1 MRTARKVLI
10 GLAAFSLVAAA
21 CGDDDDDSSS
31 DDTAAAEEEAT
42 EEEATEEEATEEEA
56 TEEESGDGEAA
67 AGDGGPIYVLLPDS
81 ASSPRW
87 EADDRRFFTAGFEEA
102 GLVEGEDFTIVNA
115 EGDSATQISQAE
127 QAVAAGASV
136 ILLVNLDSASGSTII
151 DIAREG
157 GAAVIDYDRLTAEG
171 DGADVYISFDN
182 VAVGATMAEVLE
194 PEIDALGVDNAQV
207 VMLNGSE
214 TDNNAFLFRDGYA
227 QVVEARAE
235 AGDWSIVDDQ
245 FVPDWDAENA
255 QTIMEQILVG
265 ASNEVD
271 AVFAA
276 NDNIANAVINAL
288 ENAGLDAGVV
298 PLSGQD
304 ASVVAMQNILLGKQS
319 MSVYKPIEPLAG
331 VAAAAAL
338 ALRAGEDPAGV
349 EGDFENIAIST
360 ETGFPTDE
368 AAGPGVVPY
377 LALNPI
383 AVQADNM
390 ADTVIA
396 DGFRTWEEICTG
408 DVAEVCPEG

>member
-1 MRTARKVLI
+1 MRKSTRAFV
-10 GLAAFSLVAAA
+10 GLVGALALLTAA
-21 CGDDDDDSSS
+21 CGSDDDDNGST
-31 DDTAAAEEEAT
+31 DDTSTETESTEA
-42 EEEATEEEATEEEA
+42 
-56 TEEESGDGEAA
+56 GGDDGEAA
-67 AGDGGPIYVLLPDS
+67 SGEGPIWVLLPDS

-87 EADDRRFFTAGFEEA
+87 EADDRRFFKQGFEDA
-102 GLVEGEDFTIVNA
+102 GLVEGDDFTIVNA

-136 ILLVNLDSASGSTII
+136 ILLVNLDSGSGATII

-157 GAAVIDYDRLTAEG
+157 GASVIDYDRLTAEG

-194 PEIDALGVDNAQV
+194 PEIDALGVDVPQV

-227 QVVEARAE
+227 AVAEARAE
-235 AGDWSIVDDQ
+235 AGDWNIVDDQ
-245 FVPDWDAENA
+245 YVPDWDAENA

-288 ENAGLDAGVV
+288 ENAGLDATGV

-338 ALRAGEDPAGV
+338 ILRDGGDLATV
-349 EGDFENIAIST
+349 EGDFETIAIST

-368 AAGPGVVPY
+368 AVGPGVVLY
-377 LALNPI
+377 LALNPT
-383 AVQADNM
+383 AVTADNM

-396 DGFRTWEEICTG
+396 DGFRTWDEICTG
-408 DVAEVCPEG
+408 DVEAVCPE

>member
-1 MRTARKVLI
+1 MRKSTRTVV
-10 GLAAFSLVAAA
+10 GLVGALALLTAA
-21 CGDDDDDSSS
+21 CGSDDDDSGSS
-31 DDTAAAEEEAT
+31 DDTATEAT
-42 EEEATEEEATEEEA
+42 DAADG
-56 TEEESGDGEAA
+56 GDAA
-67 AGDGGPIYVLLPDS
+67 ASGEGPIWVLLPDS

-87 EADDRRFFTAGFEEA
+87 EADDRRFFTQGFEDA
-102 GLVEGEDFTIVNA
+102 GLVEGDDFTIVNA

-136 ILLVNLDSASGSTII
+136 ILLVNLDSGSGATII

-194 PEIDALGVDNAQV
+194 PEIDALGVDEPQV
-207 VMLNGSE
+207 VLLNGSE

-227 QVVEARAE
+227 AVAEARAD
-235 AGDWSIVDDQ
+235 AGEWNIVDDQ
-245 FVPDWDAENA
+245 YVPDWDAENA

-288 ENAGLDAGVV
+288 ENAGLDATSV

-338 ALRAGEDPAGV
+338 ALRDGEDPASV
-349 EGDFENIAIST
+349 SGDFETIAIST
-360 ETGFPTDE
+360 ETGFPTEE
-368 AAGPGVVPY
+368 AVGPGVVAY
-377 LALNPI
+377 LALNPT
-383 AVQADNM
+383 AVTADNM

-396 DGFRTWEEICTG
+396 DGFRTWDEICTG
-408 DVAEVCPEG
+408 DVEAVCPE